1 MSIRGLGAC
10 FSREISGI
18 ALPLPLGI
26 VVEMLIIVRRMRVVC
41 CDRVSYSEICEGCES
56 KKSKICMCARVRV
69 REKACFKERSPSHL
83 PLAVQ

>member
-10 FSREISGI
+10 FSREISGV

-26 VVEMLIIVRRMRVVC
+26 VVEMLIIVRKMRVVR

-56 KKSKICMCARVRV
+56 KKSKIMYVRARA
-69 REKACFKERSPSHL
+69 REKACFKERSPSLL

>member
-10 FSREISGI
+10 FSREISGV

-26 VVEMLIIVRRMRVVC
+26 VVEMLIIVRKMRVVR

-56 KKSKICMCARVRV
+56 KKSKILYVRARARA
-69 REKACFKERSPSHL
+69 RESLF
-83 PLAVQ
+83 